1 MSSRITS
8 FRIAAVFILLLT
20 GVEMVAC
27 ELISPETCELF
38 GAPSDQSTGTGDAC
52 VCCCFHIVVK
62 APFVFEPTEEAV
74 TLEALPQIQFS
85 SFESVNIYHPPRA

>member
-1 MSSRITS
+1 MPSRITI
-8 FRIAAVFILLLT
+8 FRIVTVFILLLT

-38 GAPSDQSTGTGDAC
+38 GAPSDQSTGDAC

-62 APFVFEPTEEAV
+62 APFVFEPTQEAV
-74 TLEALPQIQFS
+74 TLEAIPQIPFS